1 MRIGH
6 IAGIVISGCV
16 WLGIGCLLTFKGLFL
31 IALAMIADLGS
42 SYPLVNL
49 CTKLFRES
57 ERSILFLVF
66 LAVILGLIKGRFVL
80 ANTVKRTV
88 KRLLLIPSPLKI
100 QYLFPWSYVILVI
113 GMMSLGMSLKYLP
126 IPKDVRGF
134 IDIAVGSALI
144 NGAFIYFKHATLLK
158 IELARRKK

>member
-31 IALAMIADLGS
+31 IALAMVTDLGS
-42 SYPLVNL
+42 SYPLVHL

-66 LAVILGLIKGRFVL
+66 LAVIFGLIKGRFVL

-100 QYLFPWSYVILVI
+100 QCLFPWSYVILVI
-113 GMMSLGMSLKYLP
+113 GMMSLGMALKYLP

-158 IELARRKK
+158 IEFSRRKK